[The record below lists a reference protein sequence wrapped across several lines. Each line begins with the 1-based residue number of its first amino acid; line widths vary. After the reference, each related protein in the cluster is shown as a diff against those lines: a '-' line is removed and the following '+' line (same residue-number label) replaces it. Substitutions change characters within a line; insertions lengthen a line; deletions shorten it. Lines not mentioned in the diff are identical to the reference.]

1 MVDEEEGDMKNDPH
15 IPGWRIKLVM
25 EKRNTR
31 RKLAQT
37 EVECEL
43 PWRYLEGIIS
53 LDVQLHTCVC
63 MCVHVCTRVHSLQSC
78 PILCD
83 PMDCSPPGSS
93 VHGILQARKLEWVA
107 MPFSRGSSQ
116 SRNRTRVSCVSCTA
130 G

>member
-31 RKLAQT
+31 RKLAQR

-53 LDVQLHTCVC
+53 LDVQHTLVAACV
-63 MCVHVCTRVHSLQSC
+63 CVHVCARVHTWSFTSVVSNSL
-78 PILCD
+78 
-83 PMDCSPPGSS
+83 
-93 VHGILQARKLEWVA
+93 
-107 MPFSRGSSQ
+107 
-116 SRNRTRVSCVSCTA
+116 
-130 G
+130 